1 MQAIGKIGVIM
12 PEIMDPLDYELLK
25 GVRLQAELLGYDVI
39 VFTGVFNSQLELQQG
54 IYIDG
59 LENIYEL
66 IGMVE
71 LDGILFGATY
81 FNNEAVK
88 SRIYQILRQSNVPC
102 LVLGDE
108 NPYFP
113 CLYPQQRES
122 MRMITEHLITGHHR
136 RKLYC
141 ITGFPNHF
149 ESEERLAGFYDALDA
164 AGISREES
172 CVFYGAFWKIIPRQ
186 IAEQIADGSI
196 EKPDAIVCASDSMA
210 IEVCDVLMES
220 GIRVPEE
227 IAVTGY
233 DGTWYASCH
242 IPEIT
247 TIYGRERQYGIHAV
261 CKLYEV
267 IHGEM
272 PMQTEAYQ
280 QHLRY
285 GYSCG
290 CGLADHLHERF
301 QDTSLMEHVKKRVR
315 RNMERKVLLAT
326 DFVGHMNTAQTLDEL
341 ITRADQLGHVLPG
354 WKWLDICLCEDW
366 MGDFEHPE
374 QFRQSGFSDK
384 MLLALSKRAPVNAED
399 QYLFPVQKLLPALQ
413 QPHEPMIIVLTSL
426 HCEGQMFGYMSAA
439 YTDVDDLSVEE
450 QYTNWCDAFCNGL
463 KSLQQKLYQDYIRQQ
478 IEELSV
484 HDPTTG
490 LYNKKG
496 MLEQLPELIRQS
508 RKKESDI
515 RLLLVSFVP
524 DAQSAYLGRDVPP
537 LIANALRMS
546 ADHDEL
552 YARVAEQVF
561 AVICAKNE
569 ADWTESRI
577 LALERRMRHLNGEVA
592 GLQIPELVTD
602 EIIIED
608 NSISKL
614 AKLLDERIEYMVS
627 KANFAAGQSL
637 DYRMQLQRL
646 RREIYL
652 MPEKEW
658 SITEIMRRI
667 GISRSHFQRVYKE
680 LFSISCGD
688 DVIRARIE
696 KSKQLLV
703 YTDLRIQEI
712 ALQCGYSNESHFMR
726 QFKDKCGI
734 TATQFRKK
742 RL

>member
-66 IGMVE
+66 IGMAE

-172 CVFYGAFWKIIPRQ
+172 RVFYGNFWTIIPRQ
-186 IAEQIADGSI
+186 IAKQIADGSI
-196 EKPDAIVCASDSMA
+196 EKPDAIVCASDAMA

-261 CKLYEV
+261 CKLYEA

-326 DFVGHMNTAQTLDEL
+326 DFVGHMNDAQTLDEL

-426 HCEGQMFGYMSAA
+426 HCEGQMFGYMSTA

-463 KSLQQKLYQDYIRQQ
+463 KSLQQKLYQDYIKQQ

-614 AKLLDERIEYMVS
+614 AKLLDERIECMVS

>member
-25 GVRLQAELLGYDVI
+25 GVRLQAEILGYDVI

-66 IGMVE
+66 IGMAE
-71 LDGILFGATY
+71 LNGILFGATY

-88 SRIYQILRQSNVPC
+88 ARIYQILRQCNVPC

-122 MRMITEHLITGHHR
+122 MCMITEHLITEHHC

-149 ESEERLAGFYDALDA
+149 ESDERLAGFYDALDA
-164 AGISREES
+164 AGIPREES
-172 CVFYGAFWKIIPRQ
+172 RVFYGDFWKIIPRQ

-220 GIRVPEE
+220 GISVPEE

-242 IPEIT
+242 TPEIT
-247 TIYGRERQYGIHAV
+247 TIYGRERQYGIRAV
-261 CKLYEV
+261 CKLYEAV
-267 IHGEM
+267 HGEM
-272 PMQTEAYQ
+272 PMQIEAYQ

-290 CGLADHLHERF
+290 CGLGDHLHERF
-301 QDTSLMEHVKKRVR
+301 QDTSLIDHVKKRVR
-315 RNMERKVLLAT
+315 RNMDRKVMLAT

-341 ITRADQLGHVLPG
+341 ITHADQLGHVLPG

-366 MGDFEHPE
+366 MADFEHPE

-384 MLLALSKRAPVNAED
+384 MFLALSKRAPVNAED

-413 QPHEPMIIVLTSL
+413 QPHEPLIIVLSSL
-426 HCEGQMFGYMSAA
+426 HCEGQIFGYMSAA

-463 KSLQQKLYQDYIRQQ
+463 KSLQQKLYQNYIRQQ
-478 IEELSV
+478 IEELSD

-508 RKKESDI
+508 RKKESAV
-515 RLLLVSFVP
+515 RLLLISFVP
-524 DAQSAYLGRDVPP
+524 DAQSAYLGRDVLP

-552 YARVAEQVF
+552 YARVAEQAF
-561 AVICAKNE
+561 AVICTKNE
-569 ADWTESRI
+569 ADWSESRI
-577 LALERRMRHLNGEVA
+577 LSLERRMRHLNGEVA

-602 EIIIED
+602 EIIVED
-608 NSISKL
+608 HSISKL
-614 AKLLDERIEYMVS
+614 AKLLDERTERMVS
-627 KANFAAGQSL
+627 KVNLAAGQSF
-637 DYRMQLQRL
+637 DYRIQLQRL

-658 SITEIMRRI
+658 NILEIMRKI
-667 GISRSHFQRVYKE
+667 GISRSHFHRIYKE

-696 KSKQLLV
+696 KAKQLLAH
-703 YTDLRIQEI
+703 TDLRIQEV

>member
-12 PEIMDPLDYELLK
+12 PEILDPLDYELLK
-25 GVRLQAELLGYDVI
+25 GVRLQAEILGYDVI

-66 IGMVE
+66 IGMAE
-71 LDGILFGATY
+71 LNGILFGATY

-88 SRIYQILRQSNVPC
+88 ARIYQILRQSNVPC
-102 LVLGDE
+102 LILGDE

-122 MRMITEHLITGHHR
+122 MCMITEHLITEHHC

-149 ESEERLAGFYDALDA
+149 ESDERLAGFYDALDA

-172 CVFYGAFWKIIPRQ
+172 RVFYGNFWTIIPRQ

-210 IEVCDVLMES
+210 IEVCDALMES

-242 IPEIT
+242 TPEIT
-247 TIYGRERQYGIHAV
+247 TIYGRERQYGIRAV
-261 CKLYEV
+261 CKLHEA

-272 PMQTEAYQ
+272 PMQIEAYQ

-301 QDTSLMEHVKKRVR
+301 QDTSLIDHVKKRVR
-315 RNMERKVLLAT
+315 RNMDRKVMLAT

-341 ITRADQLGHVLPG
+341 IANADQLGHVLPG

-366 MGDFEHPE
+366 MADFEHPE

-413 QPHEPMIIVLTSL
+413 QPHEPMIIVLSSL
-426 HCEGQMFGYMSAA
+426 HCEGQIFGYMSAA

-463 KSLQQKLYQDYIRQQ
+463 KSLQQKLYQNYIKQQ

-496 MLEQLPELIRQS
+496 MLEQLPELIRKC
-508 RKKESDI
+508 RKREWNI
-515 RLLLVSFVP
+515 RLLLISFVP
-524 DAQSAYLGRDVPP
+524 DAQSAYLGRDVLP

-546 ADHDEL
+546 AEHDEL
-552 YARVAEQVF
+552 YARVAEQIF
-561 AVICAKNE
+561 AVVCAANE
-569 ADWTESRI
+569 ADWTQSRI
-577 LALERRMRHLNGEVA
+577 LALERQMRHLNGEVA

-608 NSISKL
+608 HSISKL
-614 AKLLDERIEYMVS
+614 AKLLDERTDRMVS
-627 KANFAAGQSL
+627 KATLVAGQSS

-658 SITEIMRRI
+658 NIMEIMHRI
-667 GISRSHFQRVYKE
+667 GISRSHFQRIYKE

-696 KSKQLLV
+696 KAKQLLV
-703 YTDLRIQEI
+703 HTDLRIQEI

-734 TATQFRKK
+734 TATQFRKN